1 MITRSRRFL
10 LALTALVA
18 AGCFADRSNPIVNAL
33 DPRIRW
39 VAEIGSPIY
48 YGSPALSNDG
58 LTVYVGTSFPL
69 LSAVPHQHSLVALD
83 VATGAER
90 WRYALGASEV
100 RSSPAV
106 APDGSITVLV
116 EERSP
121 TGGFISTEVVRV
133 SAAGATLWRR
143 PLGIGASAVDVG
155 FSAPAIGTDGSVY
168 VATDSLYAL
177 NPNGTVRWTRF
188 FTGEELRASAS
199 IGADG
204 TIYFAAHNVPLTAMH
219 PDSGRV
225 LWETPLGAQDHVF
238 ASPAIGTDGSI
249 YVATESCVLYAV
261 SAAGS
266 VQWSYD
272 AGAAGSSCA
281 MRSSPAVGAD
291 GTIYFGTVDRTPRP
305 VLFAIRPSGVL
316 RWTYNPSGMPMDV
329 SPANFDIYS
338 SPVIGSDGAVY
349 FGHEFGR
356 VYAVDGQAGAERWVV
371 RTLSGIT
378 WSSPALTL
386 GGVLL
391 ISDVQGRVYAIT
403 TESAGLQGTAPWP
416 RYRGGN
422 RSAGRR

>member
-1 MITRSRRFL
+1 MTARFRFNL
-10 LALTALVA
+10 LMLASLA
-18 AGCFADRSNPIVNAL
+18 AAACFADRDNPIIETL
-33 DPRIRW
+33 DPRIKW
-39 VAEIGSPIY
+39 VAETGSPIY

-58 LTVYVGTSFPL
+58 LTVYVGTSFSL

-83 VATGAER
+83 VATGAQR

-100 RSSPAV
+100 RSTPAV
-106 APDGSITVLV
+106 APDGSITLLA

-121 TGGFISTEVVRV
+121 TGGFVSAAVVRV
-133 SAAGATLWRR
+133 SPTGALVWRR
-143 PLGIGASAVDVG
+143 ELGIGASAVDVG

-204 TIYFAAHNVPLTAMH
+204 TIYFASHNLPLTAMH

-225 LWETPLGAQDHVF
+225 LWETPLGVQNHVF
-238 ASPAIGTDGSI
+238 ASPSIGSDGTIYVGTDD
-249 YVATESCVLYAV
+249 CVLYAV
-261 SAAGS
+261 SATGS
-266 VQWSYD
+266 IQWSFD
-272 AGAAGSSCA
+272 AGTSGSSCS

-291 GTIYFGTVDRTPRP
+291 GTIYLGTVDRNPRP
-305 VLFAIRPSGVL
+305 VLFAIRPNGLL
-316 RWTYNPSGMPMDV
+316 RWTYSPSGLPIDV
-329 SPANFDIYS
+329 AAANLDIYS

-356 VYAVDGQAGAERWVV
+356 VYAVDAQAGAERWVV
-371 RTLSGIT
+371 KTLAGIT

-391 ISDVQGRVYAIT
+391 ISDLQGRVYAIT
-403 TESAGLQGTAPWP
+403 TESAGLQGTSPWP